1 MKTLINLSSN
11 HLFGFKKLIED
22 LRDIYSSEID
32 KVYIYSIAIK
42 SNILEKREFYDTEEI
57 LLFFELSIIDTQKNG
72 IEINLFLH

>member
-1 MKTLINLSSN
+1 MKTLINVSSN
-11 HLFGFKKLIED
+11 HLFGLKKLIED

-42 SNILEKREFYDTEEI
+42 SNFLEKREFYDTEET